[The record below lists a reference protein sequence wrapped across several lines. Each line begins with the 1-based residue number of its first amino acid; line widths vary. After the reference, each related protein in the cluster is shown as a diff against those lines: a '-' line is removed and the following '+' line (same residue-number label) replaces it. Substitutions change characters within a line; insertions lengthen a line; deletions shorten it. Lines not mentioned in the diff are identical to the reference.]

1 MYSLDSLHP
10 DRLRR
15 DRCGWATPVTL
26 DPCDDPE
33 SLRGLTEDEAA
44 TYFPGAAADLRPHGM
59 LCPGAWF
66 ADQEAA
72 EAVRGASPPD

>member
-1 MYSLDSLHP
+1 
-10 DRLRR
+10 
-15 DRCGWATPVTL
+15 
-26 DPCDDPE
+26 
-33 SLRGLTEDEAA
+33 
-44 TYFPGAAADLRPHGM
+44 M